1 MVPSPPGDIT
11 ALLGAIRSGESAAQH
26 QVVQRVYDRWH
37 RIAAALMRRERG
49 DHTLGPTALLHEA
62 FIRLVAGGVFRT
74 AANRAVLYAAAARAM
89 RQTLADHARRRDA
102 AKRGG
107 GGHRRVP
114 LDGLLEH
121 FETQRIDVLALR
133 DAIDR
138 LEALHE
144 RQSLVVT
151 LRCFGG
157 FTVRE
162 IASLLDVSVATVE
175 NDFRFARAWLWNH
188 LGGDDR

>member
-1 MVPSPPGDIT
+1 MVPSPTGDIT
-11 ALLGAIRSGESAAQH
+11 TLLGAIRSGEGAAQH

-37 RIAAALMRRERG
+37 RIAAALMRRERN

-62 FIRLVAGGVFRT
+62 FIRLIAGGVFRT
-74 AANRAVLYAAAARAM
+74 AANRAVLFAAAARAM
-89 RQTLADHARRRDA
+89 RQTLTDHARRRDA
-102 AKRGG
+102 VKRGG
-107 GGHRRVP
+107 SNRRVP
-114 LDGLLEH
+114 LDSLLEH
-121 FETQRIDVLALR
+121 FEARRIDVLALR

-138 LEALHE
+138 LETLHE

-162 IASLLDVSVATVE
+162 IANLLDVSVATVE
-175 NDFRFARAWLWNH
+175 NDFRFARAWLWKH
-188 LGGDDR
+188 LGGDER

>member
-1 MVPSPPGDIT
+1 MVPSPPGEIT
-11 ALLGAIRSGESAAQH
+11 ALLEAVRAGECGVQ
-26 QVVQRVYDRWH
+26 QQIVQRVYDRWH
-37 RIAAALMRRERG
+37 RIAAAFMRRERG

-62 FIRLVAGGVFRT
+62 FIRLVGGGAFRT
-74 AANRAVLYAAAARAM
+74 AANRTVLFAAAARAM

-107 GGHRRVP
+107 GGRRVP
-114 LDGLLEH
+114 LDGLFDH
-121 FETQRIDVLALR
+121 FEAQRVDVLALR

-138 LEALHE
+138 LQESHE
-144 RQSLVVT
+144 RPSLVVT

-162 IASLLDVSVATVE
+162 VAEMLGVSVATVE
-175 NDFRFARAWLWNH
+175 NDFRFARAWLWKR
-188 LGGDDR
+188 LGGDGG

>member
-1 MVPSPPGDIT
+1 MVPSPPGEIT
-11 ALLGAIRSGESAAQH
+11 ALLGAVRAGQGAAQQ
-26 QVVQRVYDRWH
+26 QVMQRVYDRWH

-62 FIRLVAGGVFRT
+62 FIRLAGGGAFRT
-74 AANRAVLYAAAARAM
+74 AANREVLFAAAARAM
-89 RQTLADHARRRDA
+89 RQTLADHARRRNA

-107 GGHRRVP
+107 GRRVP
-114 LDGLLEH
+114 LDGLLDH
-121 FETQRIDVLALR
+121 FEAQRVDVLALR

-138 LEALHE
+138 LEETHE

-162 IASLLDVSVATVE
+162 AADLLGVSVATVE
-175 NDFRFARAWLWNH
+175 NDFRFARAWLWKR
-188 LGGDDR
+188 LGGDAG